1 MVDWLVGWFVGL
13 SFACLVGCVLTHL
26 HGCSLARL
34 LSPSRARL
42 LACLLLLACFFVL
55 LCLLMFICFAWLTCE
70 GCAVEHQVE
79 HQKLNQKA
87 SVEFLVFNLLALICL
102 ELARLVLGW
111 LACFVDLVGLV
122 ACFDFVCFAV
132 LLLLALL
139 CFACLI
145 CFAMQRNA
153 MLDWFHV
160 VRLGFCPLGLVWLGR
175 LASWHTLDLKNKAGI
190 YRKGHLPPQDLKL
203 SIMPDSSH
211 KTISQFHFLMQKNP
225 EQTFLCQFRVKLI
238 TIKQNLKGKIYPH

>member
-70 GCAVEHQVE
+70 GCAVEHQ
-79 HQKLNQKA
+79 KLFA
-87 SVEFLVFNLLALICL
+87 LRRRLVEFLVFNLLALVCL
-102 ELARLVLGW
+102 ELPRLVLGW

-122 ACFDFVCFAV
+122 ACFDFVCFVV
-132 LLLLALL
+132 L
-139 CFACLI
+139 
-145 CFAMQRNA
+145 
-153 MLDWFHV
+153 
-160 VRLGFCPLGLVWLGR
+160 
-175 LASWHTLDLKNKAGI
+175 
-190 YRKGHLPPQDLKL
+190 
-203 SIMPDSSH
+203 
-211 KTISQFHFLMQKNP
+211 
-225 EQTFLCQFRVKLI
+225 
-238 TIKQNLKGKIYPH
+238 